1 MNLNIPSTKNYLIVA
16 NWKMNTLASEC
27 KALAIAV
34 TDVEWS
40 DQIEVVIC
48 PPFTHL
54 SELQNLRKDGIL
66 LGAQNC
72 HEKTSGAFTGEISA
86 EMLVDLNCDYVIIG
100 HSERRMMNPNENPMI
115 HSKIKAAIGA
125 GLNVIYCCGE
135 SKEIREQNNEMNFV
149 SKQLQNDLFELD
161 AASIS
166 KLTIAY
172 EPIWAIGTG
181 KHASPEQAQTMHAFI
196 RNAMTKHFGDAKHI
210 RILYGGSVNA
220 SNVHS
225 IAMQKD
231 VDGVLVG
238 GASLIPSEFKAI
250 IKAFSNFTTT

>member
-1 MNLNIPSTKNYLIVA
+1 MNSNNRIDKKYLIAA

-27 KALAIAV
+27 KALAIAI
-34 TDVEWS
+34 TDVDWS
-40 DQIEVVIC
+40 EQLEIVIC

-54 SELQNLRKDGIL
+54 SELQSIRKDGVLI
-66 LGAQNC
+66 GAQNC
-72 HEKTSGAFTGEISA
+72 HDKTNGAFTGEISA
-86 EMLVDLNCDYVIIG
+86 EMLVDLKCDYVIIG
-100 HSERRMMNPNENPMI
+100 HSERRAMNPNENALI

-135 SKEIREQNNEMNFV
+135 SKDIREQNNEMNFI
-149 SKQLQNDLFELD
+149 SKQLQNDLFELKEE
-161 AASIS
+161 ALS

-196 RNAMTKHFGDAKHI
+196 RNAMTKHFGDVHSV

-225 IAMQKD
+225 FAMQED

-238 GASLIPSEFKAI
+238 GASLIPAEFKSI
-250 IKAFSNFTTT
+250 IKAFSECS